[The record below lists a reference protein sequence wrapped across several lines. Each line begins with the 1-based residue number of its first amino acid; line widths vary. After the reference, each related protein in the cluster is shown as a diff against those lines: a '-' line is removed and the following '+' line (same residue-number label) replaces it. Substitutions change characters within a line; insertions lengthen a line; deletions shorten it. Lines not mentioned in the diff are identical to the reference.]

1 MSSVY
6 KSEKVRLLSIIETLD
21 LKAENVLLTNDE
33 RLCLNNA
40 NDALAK
46 LRRDE
51 ETKWAQRAK
60 VKHVQEGWNNTKYF
74 HLVANG
80 KHIKKN
86 FFNWNKMRVQ

>member
-40 NDALAK
+40 NDPLAK

-60 VKHVQEGWNNTKYF
+60 VKHVQEGGNNTKYF

-80 KHIKKN
+80 KHRKKKK
-86 FFNWNKMRVQ
+86 FNWNKMRVQ